1 MKRTLVR
8 AAAALAVCVLAACGA
23 PSPRPAPKDTLYR
36 HLSGDPATLDPTTTN
51 EESGVLVE
59 AMIFRPLLGLD
70 AERRAVPALARTWTA
85 SPDGLVYEFRLDP
98 FAEWEDGSPVTS
110 DDVLFTIERIRDPK
124 VPAFNLRDSFSDV
137 SAIETPDVS
146 TVRVRFEAANAQRLL
161 AFNLPIVSR
170 AAYARAATPADVDR
184 RPVGSGPY
192 RLEKWE
198 TNRAITL
205 LRREG
210 DAGKAANFRRVVFRV
225 VPDSTVRFRAGAR
238 GDLDEFRIGRDQRA
252 SAESSREFLE
262 KNRILK
268 VPQPVT
274 AYVLWNVKNPF
285 LADPRVR
292 RALAH
297 AWPREET
304 ARRLYPPDG
313 AALVSGPYLPNSPES
328 DPATPPAVHDP
339 ALAGRLL
346 DEAGWR
352 REGNGTRTRAGAK
365 ASLELLYPVEQ
376 TIYGALAEIL
386 RSAYASAGVDL
397 QLRKLDWAAY
407 SERGD
412 AGEFDAQL
420 TARVF
425 LPPDPDPYPHFH
437 SSQFPPRGQN
447 YGFYR
452 NAAADRAMESARR
465 ETDPGKR
472 LALYR
477 EVHRLLAADPPADF
491 LWGADQYW
499 GISRRVEGVTVS
511 SLGLF
516 HFLPGPLGWKPAAA
530 P

>member
-1 MKRTLVR
+1 MKRTLARVG
-8 AAAALAVCVLAACGA
+8 AALAVCVFAACG
-23 PSPRPAPKDTLYR
+23 SPAPRSAPKVTLYR

-51 EESGVLVE
+51 EESGILVE

-70 AERRAVPALARTWTA
+70 ADRQPVAALARTWTV
-85 SPDGLVYEFRLDP
+85 SPDGLAFEFGLDP
-98 FAEWEDGSPVTS
+98 YAEWEDGSPVTS

-124 VPAFNLRDSFSDV
+124 VPAFNYRDSFNDV
-137 SAIETPDVS
+137 AAIETPDAS
-146 TVRVRFEAANAQRLL
+146 TVRVRFKVPYAQRLL

-170 AAYARAATPADVDR
+170 AAYARAASAADLDR
-184 RPVGSGPY
+184 RPTGSGPY
-192 RLEKWE
+192 ALEKWE
-198 TNRAITL
+198 TNRSITL
-205 LRREG
+205 VRRDG
-210 DAGKAANFRRVVFRV
+210 AAGKSASFPRVVFRV

-238 GDLDEFRIGRDQRA
+238 GDLDEFRIGRDQRP
-252 SAESSREFLE
+252 SAESSPEFQA

-274 AYVLWNVKNPF
+274 AYVLWNLRHPF

-313 AALVSGPYLPNSPES
+313 AVLVSGPYLPNSPES
-328 DPATPPAVHDP
+328 DPGTLPPAYDP
-339 ALAGRLL
+339 ALAARLL
-346 DEAGWR
+346 DEVGWR
-352 REGNGTRTRAGAK
+352 PGPGGFRTRGRRK
-365 ASLELLYPVEQ
+365 ASLELLYPAEQ
-376 TIYGALAEIL
+376 AIYAALAEIL
-386 RSAYASAGVDL
+386 RSAYAKVGVDL
-397 QLRKLDWAAY
+397 VLRRLDWAAY
-407 SERGD
+407 SERSD
-412 AGEFDAQL
+412 AGEFDSQL

-425 LPPDPDPYPHFH
+425 LPPNPDPYPHFH

-452 NAAADRAMESARR
+452 NAAADRTMEMARR
-465 ETDPGKR
+465 ETDPERR

-477 EVHRLLAADPPADF
+477 EVHRLLASDPPADF

-499 GISRRVEGVTVS
+499 GISRRVDGVTVS

-516 HFLPGPLGWKPAAA
+516 HFLPGPLGWKPAAQ
-530 P
+530 

>member
-1 MKRTLVR
+1 MKRTLAR
-8 AAAALAVCVLAACGA
+8 AAAVLAACVLAACGT
-23 PSPRPAPKDTLYR
+23 PEPRPAPKDTLYR
-36 HLSGDPATLDPTTTN
+36 HLPGDPATLEPTTTN
-51 EESGVLVE
+51 EENGLLVE

-70 AERRAVPALARTWTA
+70 PDRRPVPALARSWTA
-85 SPDGLVYEFRLDP
+85 SPDGLAYEFRLDP
-98 FAEWEDGSPVTS
+98 YAEWEDGSPVTS

-124 VPAFNLRDSFSDV
+124 VPAFNLRDSFHDV
-137 SAIETPDVS
+137 AAIETPDAS
-146 TVRVRFEAANAQRLL
+146 TVRVRFKLPDAQRLL

-170 AAYARAATPADVDR
+170 AAYARAATPADLDR
-184 RPVGSGPY
+184 RPTGSGPY

-205 LRREG
+205 VRREG
-210 DAGKAANFRRVVFRV
+210 AAGNLAHFRRVVFRV
-225 VPDSTVRFRAGAR
+225 VPDSNVRFRAGAR

-252 SAESSREFLE
+252 SAESSDDFLA

-274 AYVLWNVKNPF
+274 AYILWNLRHPF

-297 AWPREET
+297 AWPRAET

-313 AALVSGPYLPNSPES
+313 AALVSGPYLPGSPES
-328 DPATPPAVHDP
+328 DPNVPPAAYDP
-339 ALAGRLL
+339 ALAARLL

-352 REGNGTRTRAGAK
+352 AGPGGVRRRGGAK
-365 ASLELLYPVEQ
+365 ASLELLYPSEQ

-386 RSAYASAGVDL
+386 RSAYAKAGVEL
-397 QLRKLDWAAY
+397 GLKRLDWAAY
-407 SERGD
+407 SELAD
-412 AGEFDAQL
+412 AGEFDSHLA
-420 TARVF
+420 ARVF
-425 LPPDPDPYPHFH
+425 LPPNPDPYPHFH

-452 NAAADRAMESARR
+452 NAAADRAMETARR
-465 ETDPGKR
+465 EIDPEKR
-472 LALYR
+472 IALYR
-477 EVHRLLAADPPADF
+477 EVHRLFAGDPPADF

-499 GISRRVEGVTVS
+499 GVSRRVDGVTVS

-516 HFLPGPLGWKPAAA
+516 HFLPGPLGWKPAA

>member
-1 MKRTLVR
+1 MKRTLAR
-8 AAAALAVCVLAACGA
+8 AAAVLAVSVFAACGPRS
-23 PSPRPAPKDTLYR
+23 PSAAPKDTLYR
-36 HLSGDPATLDPTTTN
+36 HLGGDPATLDPTTTT
-51 EESGVLVE
+51 EESGILVE

-70 AERRAVPALARTWTA
+70 TERRPVSALARTWTVA
-85 SPDGLVYEFRLDP
+85 PDGLTYQFGLDP
-98 FAEWEDGSPVTS
+98 YAEWEDGSPVTS

-137 SAIETPDVS
+137 AAIETPDAS
-146 TVRVRFEAANAQRLL
+146 TIRVRFKFPNAQRLL

-170 AAYARAATPADVDR
+170 AAFARAATPADVDR
-184 RPVGSGPY
+184 RPTGSGPY

-198 TNRAITL
+198 TNRSITL
-205 LRREG
+205 VRRDG
-210 DAGKAANFRRVVFRV
+210 APGASARFRRVVFRV

-252 SAESSREFLE
+252 SAESSPEFLA

-274 AYVLWNVKNPF
+274 AYLLWNLRHPF

-297 AWPREET
+297 SWHREET

-313 AALVSGPYLPNSPES
+313 AALVSGPYLPNSAES
-328 DPATPPAVHDP
+328 DPAVPPTPYDP
-339 ALAGRLL
+339 ALAARLL

-352 REGNGTRTRAGAK
+352 VGPGGVRTRGGAK
-365 ASLELLYPVEQ
+365 ASLELLYPVEP
-376 TIYGALAEIL
+376 TVYGALAEIL
-386 RSAYASAGVDL
+386 RSAYAKVGVVL
-397 QLRKLDWAAY
+397 ELKKLDWAAY
-407 SERGD
+407 SERAD
-412 AGEFDAQL
+412 AGEFDSHL

-425 LPPDPDPYPHFH
+425 LPPNPDPYPHFH

-452 NAAADRAMESARR
+452 NPAADRAMEAARS
-465 ETDPGKR
+465 ETDPEKR

-477 EVHRLLAADPPADF
+477 EVHRLLADDPPADF

-516 HFLPGPLGWKPAAA
+516 HFLPGPLGWKPAA

>member
-1 MKRTLVR
+1 MKRTLAR
-8 AAAALAVCVLAACGA
+8 AAAVLAVSVLAACGPRA
-23 PSPRPAPKDTLYR
+23 PQAAPKDTLYR
-36 HLSGDPATLDPTTTN
+36 HLGGDPATLDPTTTN
-51 EESGVLVE
+51 EENGILVE

-70 AERRAVPALARTWTA
+70 PDRRPVAALARSWTA
-85 SPDGLVYEFRLDP
+85 SPDGLAYEFRLDP
-98 FAEWEDGSPVTS
+98 YAEWEDGSPVTS

-124 VPAFNLRDSFSDV
+124 VPAFNFRDSFSDV
-137 SAIETPDVS
+137 AAIETPDAA
-146 TVRVRFEAANAQRLL
+146 TVRVRFKAPDAQRLL

-170 AAYARAATPADVDR
+170 AAYARAGSPADLDR
-184 RPVGSGPY
+184 RPTGSGPY

-198 TNRAITL
+198 TNRSIAL
-205 LRREG
+205 VRREG
-210 DAGKAANFRRVVFRV
+210 AAGKAAAFRRMVFRV
-225 VPDSTVRFRAGAR
+225 VPDSTVRFRAGSR
-238 GDLDEFRIGRDQRA
+238 GDLDEFRIGRDQRS
-252 SAESSREFLE
+252 SAESSAEFLG

-274 AYVLWNVKNPF
+274 AYVLWNLRHPF

-297 AWPREET
+297 CWSREET

-313 AALVSGPYLPNSPES
+313 AVLVSGPYLPNSPEG
-328 DPATPPAVHDP
+328 DPGIRPAAHDP

-352 REGNGTRTRAGAK
+352 TGPAGHRLRGGRR
-365 ASLELLYPVEQ
+365 ASLELLYPAEQ
-376 TIYGALAEIL
+376 SIYAALAEIL
-386 RSAYASAGVDL
+386 RSAYAKVGVEL
-397 QLRKLDWAAY
+397 VLRRLDWAAY
-407 SERGD
+407 SERAD

-420 TARVF
+420 TARVH
-425 LPPDPDPYPHFH
+425 LPPNPDPYPHFH

-452 NAAADRAMESARR
+452 NDAADRAMETARR
-465 ETDPGKR
+465 ETDPEKR
-472 LALYR
+472 LGHYR
-477 EVHRLLAADPPADF
+477 EVHRILAEDPPADF

-499 GISRRVEGVTVS
+499 GISRRVDGVTVS

-516 HFLPGPLGWKPAAA
+516 HFLPGPLGWKPAA

>member
-1 MKRTLVR
+1 MKRTLAR
-8 AAAALAVCVLAACGA
+8 AAAALAVCVLAACGPRA
-23 PSPRPAPKDTLYR
+23 PRSAPKETLFR
-36 HLSGDPATLDPTTTN
+36 HLGGDPATLDPTTTT
-51 EESGVLVE
+51 EENGILVE
-59 AMIFRPLLGLD
+59 ALVFRPLLGLD
-70 AERRAVPALARTWTA
+70 AERRSVSALARTWTVSA
-85 SPDGLVYEFRLDP
+85 DGLAYEFRLDP
-98 FAEWEDGSPVTS
+98 YAEWEDGSPVTS

-124 VPAFNLRDSFSDV
+124 VPAFNYRDAFADV
-137 SAIETPDVS
+137 AAIETPDAS
-146 TVRVRFEAANAQRLL
+146 TARIRFRAPDAQRLL

-198 TNRAITL
+198 TNRAISL
-205 LRREG
+205 VRREG
-210 DAGKAANFRRVVFRV
+210 AAGKPAAFPRVVFRII
-225 VPDSTVRFRAGAR
+225 PDSTVRFRAGTR

-252 SAESSREFLE
+252 SAGTSQDFLA

-274 AYVLWNVKNPF
+274 AYLLWNLRNPF

-297 AWPREET
+297 SWQREEA

-313 AALVSGPYLPNSPES
+313 AALVSGPYLPGSLEG
-328 DPATPPAVHDP
+328 DPGVRPAVYDP

-352 REGNGTRTRAGAK
+352 GPAGGFRARAGK
-365 ASLELLYPVEQ
+365 RASLELLFPAEQ
-376 TIYGALAEIL
+376 SIYAALAEIL
-386 RSAYASAGVDL
+386 RSAYAKVGVEL
-397 QLRKLDWAAY
+397 ELRRLDWATY
-407 SERGD
+407 SERAD

-420 TARVF
+420 TARVH
-425 LPPDPDPYPHFH
+425 LPPNPDPYPHFH

-452 NAAADRAMESARR
+452 NAAADRAMEGARR
-465 ETDPGKR
+465 EVDPERR

-477 EVHRLLAADPPADF
+477 EVHRLLAEDPPADF

-499 GISRRVEGVTVS
+499 GISRRVDGVAVS
-511 SLGLF
+511 PLGLF
-516 HFLPGPLGWKPAAA
+516 HFLPGPLGWKPAA